1 LLASAVLI
9 GAFAAAGGLVRRAV
23 ARRRLGLAHPAAV
36 WLLLTGLFFGVGS
49 VVLAVG
55 GETAGPA
62 PYVGGAVL
70 AFAVGVWASD
80 RLAIERGDAEPV
92 DPQDPELAVPAG
104 TRPGAALVLAGI
116 ALAAIAPTLI
126 GHGIPFLTTDITGAR
141 AELTGIPI
149 QLVRV
154 ALPGLAAILM
164 FQLARTDDRRRR
176 WLAGLG
182 IVAIGAFTV
191 LLASRYLVAELGTV
205 LALAWLLAGRRVPAR
220 LALAVAGVALIG
232 FAGIQV
238 LRAYDQA
245 AGNELGFAV
254 GRTVNRIVLVQP
266 RTLAALERV
275 IPAEEP
281 YFLGLTWLRRL
292 GPIVGREDI
301 PNLGYWIYPEVVEG
315 AQDTAGYA
323 APGLIGEAWANF
335 GPPGLL
341 VFVLLGVIAE
351 RLGAL
356 VAVRRSSAVDLAAG
370 AMAILFL
377 ARTHALGLGGLAI
390 LIALVIAW
398 RLVAGHD
405 DGLVRTV
412 ARIVTW
418 RPG

>member
-1 LLASAVLI
+1 
-9 GAFAAAGGLVRRAV
+9 
-23 ARRRLGLAHPAAV
+23 
-36 WLLLTGLFFGVGS
+36 
-49 VVLAVG
+49 
-55 GETAGPA
+55 
-62 PYVGGAVL
+62 
-70 AFAVGVWASD
+70 VGVWASD

-191 LLASRYLVAELGTV
+191 LLASRYLVAELGAV

-220 LALAVAGVALIG
+220 LALAVAGVAVIG

-390 LIALVIAW
+390 LIGLVTAW

-418 RPG
+418 RCG

>member
-1 LLASAVLI
+1 
-9 GAFAAAGGLVRRAV
+9 
-23 ARRRLGLAHPAAV
+23 
-36 WLLLTGLFFGVGS
+36 
-49 VVLAVG
+49 
-55 GETAGPA
+55 
-62 PYVGGAVL
+62 
-70 AFAVGVWASD
+70 
-80 RLAIERGDAEPV
+80 
-92 DPQDPELAVPAG
+92 
-104 TRPGAALVLAGI
+104 
-116 ALAAIAPTLI
+116 
-126 GHGIPFLTTDITGAR
+126 
-141 AELTGIPI
+141 
-149 QLVRV
+149 
-154 ALPGLAAILM
+154 
-164 FQLARTDDRRRR
+164 
-176 WLAGLG
+176 
-182 IVAIGAFTV
+182 
-191 LLASRYLVAELGTV
+191 
-205 LALAWLLAGRRVPAR
+205 
-220 LALAVAGVALIG
+220 VALIG

-390 LIALVIAW
+390 LIGLVIAW

-412 ARIVTW
+412 ARSVTW